1 MIQLAKVMNQMHSL
15 GYTYSHGNLSSHN
28 VFVELGS
35 ENEMPQVRVGELEM
49 SDFKRYANMFFS
61 YRSISVYSA
70 PECLE
75 QPKKRVDPTSQMDVY
90 SFGMLMWEV
99 LYEQEPFEGDL
110 SSTIEYVLKEDAR
123 PRIMTVELHNRDTA
137 TLRETTDI
145 DA

>member
-1 MIQLAKVMNQMHSL
+1 
-15 GYTYSHGNLSSHN
+15 
-28 VFVELGS
+28 
-35 ENEMPQVRVGELEM
+35 
-49 SDFKRYANMFFS
+49 
-61 YRSISVYSA
+61 
-70 PECLE
+70 
-75 QPKKRVDPTSQMDVY
+75 
-90 SFGMLMWEV
+90 MWEV

>member
-1 MIQLAKVMNQMHSL
+1 MNNEVNGQPCYQNSEPKQEQLPKYLM
-15 GYTYSHGNLSSHN
+15 
-28 VFVELGS
+28 
-35 ENEMPQVRVGELEM
+35 
-49 SDFKRYANMFFS
+49 
-61 YRSISVYSA
+61 A
-70 PECLE
+70 PECHR
-75 QPKKRVDPTSQMDVY
+75 QKGKKRRFSEYSDVFT
-90 SFGMLMWEV
+90 FGMLMWEV